1 MFDERILIYD
11 RQFNGVKCKHVFLLH
26 YRKQRLLYIR
36 YVRIYFICLLELR
49 IESNLLWVCLIAFI
63 SCACDDF
70 FLTKCRE
77 NFSRETII

>member
-1 MFDERILIYD
+1 MFDERIPVYD
-11 RQFNGVKCKHVFLLH
+11 RQFNAVKCKHVFPLH